1 MSVNLAFDVPFPKL
15 VQEVLLLYFRPWIVP
30 QIADLIWVL
39 FQIEELTTAATH
51 FPMSFADD
59 ISSSL
64 LSSPLTVDSQDI
76 QQYQR
81 QQRQQ
86 RRHNQ

>member
-39 FQIEELTTAATH
+39 FQIEELTTLH
-51 FPMSFADD
+51 M
-59 ISSSL
+59 
-64 LSSPLTVDSQDI
+64 QKM
-76 QQYQR
+76 
-81 QQRQQ
+81 
-86 RRHNQ
+86 H